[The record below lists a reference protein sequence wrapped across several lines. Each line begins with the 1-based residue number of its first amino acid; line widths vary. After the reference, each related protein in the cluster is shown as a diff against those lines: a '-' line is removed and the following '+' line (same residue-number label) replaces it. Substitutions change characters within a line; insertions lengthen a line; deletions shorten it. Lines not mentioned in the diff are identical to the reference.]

1 MPTHRGTLLITA
13 ALICVAPLRAPAQ
26 VPVDASG
33 EPFPV
38 ESGAVIEDPG
48 PDGIPLASGAELD
61 ELVAPVALYPD
72 PLLAVVLPAAAYPL
86 QIVQA
91 ARFLEALEDDPTL
104 TPPEDWDESVV
115 ALLNYP
121 EVLADL
127 NRDLDW
133 TLRLGE
139 AVIAQQGDVMAA
151 VQRFRNRAYAA
162 GNLESDPR
170 QTVRRADDVIEIAPA
185 NEDIIYVPTYEP
197 SAVVVASRR
206 PVISYYPEPYPV
218 YYYPYPDGHSF
229 RSGFFWGVTTAYTLG
244 WHQHRLR
251 VMHHSFYGHPYYA
264 RDYGWRWWYR
274 RPTLV
279 YHNSIY
285 FRDRARYRH
294 YRGRVGDYWVP
305 RPHYRPWRPARRDV
319 PRARTR
325 DGYADRYSD
334 NRRSHTPSLT
344 TRRDTAGVRPRNL
357 STNAYRSAPNRTQS
371 RNETPRAAAPRVT
384 TSPPAQRQRGQRA
397 TNSSPYTLSTRRDR
411 SGDVRAPSPE
421 GSVRRQQ
428 NRPSTATTRSTY
440 RRNEPA
446 RQQRAAQPRSTEQ
459 RPARRQEA
467 PARAPSRA
475 SRPAQQRDRS
485 GSGDRRERSL
495 QRRDR

>member
-1 MPTHRGTLLITA
+1 MAASRGVFYVTL
-13 ALICVAPLRAPAQ
+13 ALLCVAPSRASAQ
-26 VPVDASG
+26 IPVDAAG
-33 EPFPV
+33 DPYPV
-38 ESGAVIEDPG
+38 ESGAVIVDPSS
-48 PDGIPLASGAELD
+48 DGIPLASSAELD
-61 ELVAPVALYPD
+61 ALVAPIALYPD

-91 ARFLEALEDDPTL
+91 ARFLEALESDPTL

-139 AVIAQQGDVMAA
+139 AVIAQQGDVMTA

-170 QTVRRADDVIEIAPA
+170 ATVRRADDIIEIAPA
-185 NEDIIYVPTYEP
+185 NEGIIYVPSYEP
-197 SAVVVASRR
+197 SAVVVASSR
-206 PVISYYPEPYPV
+206 PVVTYYPDPYPV

-229 RSGFFWGVTTAYTLG
+229 RSGYFWGVTTAYAFG

-251 VMHHSFYGHPYYA
+251 VLHHSFYGHPYYA
-264 RDYGWRWWYR
+264 RNYGWRWWYR
-274 RPTLV
+274 RPTLG

-305 RPHYRPWRPARRDV
+305 RPHYRSWRPARRDV
-319 PRARTR
+319 PRTRTR
-325 DGYADRYSD
+325 DGYAGDRLDHS
-334 NRRSHTPSLT
+334 RALT
-344 TRRDTAGVRPRNL
+344 TRRDEAGYRPREL
-357 STNAYRSAPNRTQS
+357 STNSLRSTPARRQARGTAP
-371 RNETPRAAAPRVT
+371 EVATPPSEREAR
-384 TSPPAQRQRGQRA
+384 RA
-397 TNSSPYTLSTRRDR
+397 TRPTSSPYSLNTRRER
-411 SGDVRAPSPE
+411 SGSVSPPSNDRN
-421 GSVRRQQ
+421 VQRRQ
-428 NRPSTATTRSTY
+428 NRSSTATTRSTY

-446 RQQRAAQPRSTEQ
+446 RQPAAKPRNTAE

-475 SRPAQQRDRS
+475 SRPAQQRDRTTQ
-485 GSGDRRERSL
+485 RREQSL

>member
-1 MPTHRGTLLITA
+1 MPTYRSTLLVTA
-13 ALICVAPLRAPAQ
+13 GLICAAPVSAQ
-26 VPVDASG
+26 VPVDAAG
-33 EPFPV
+33 EPYPV
-38 ESGAVIEDPG
+38 ESGAMIEDPG
-48 PDGIPLASGAELD
+48 PDGIPLASSAELD
-61 ELVAPVALYPD
+61 ELIAPVALYPD

-104 TPPEDWDESVV
+104 TPPKAWDESVV

-170 QTVRRADDVIEIAPA
+170 QTVRRDDDIIEIAPA
-185 NEDIIYVPTYEP
+185 NEEIIYVPSYEP
-197 SAVVVASRR
+197 SAVVVASSR
-206 PVISYYPEPYPV
+206 PVVSYYPEPYPV
-218 YYYPYPDGHSF
+218 YYYPYADGHSF
-229 RSGFFWGVTTAYTLG
+229 RRGFFWGVTTAYAFG

-251 VMHHSFYGHPYYA
+251 VLHHSFYGHPYYA

-279 YHNSIY
+279 YHNNIY
-285 FRDRARYRH
+285 FRDRARYGH
-294 YRGRVGDYWVP
+294 YRSRLGDYWVP
-305 RPHYRPWRPARRDV
+305 RPHYRPWRPAWRNV
-319 PRARTR
+319 PRTRTR
-325 DGYADRYSD
+325 DGYAGGTAAYRSRELST
-334 NRRSHTPSLT
+334 NSLRSTTQARPPAERERRSTQRATNNQYSLT
-344 TRRDTAGVRPRNL
+344 TRRERSGSVTPPRNDR
-357 STNAYRSAPNRTQS
+357 NA
-371 RNETPRAAAPRVT
+371 RV
-384 TSPPAQRQRGQRA
+384 
-397 TNSSPYTLSTRRDR
+397 
-411 SGDVRAPSPE
+411 
-421 GSVRRQQ
+421 QQ
-428 NRPSTATTRSTY
+428 NRPASATTRSTY
-440 RRNEPA
+440 RRNEPT
-446 RQQRAAQPRSTEQ
+446 RQQAVKPRSTAE

-475 SRPAQQRDRS
+475 NRPAPQ
-485 GSGDRRERSL
+485 RERSSGRREHNL
-495 QRRDR
+495 QRRDDR

>member
-1 MPTHRGTLLITA
+1 MPTYRGTLLVTA
-13 ALICVAPLRAPAQ
+13 ALISTAPMHAPAQ
-26 VPVDASG
+26 VPVDAAG
-33 EPFPV
+33 EPYPV

-48 PDGIPLASGAELD
+48 PDGIPLASSAELD
-61 ELVAPVALYPD
+61 ELIAPVALYPD

-91 ARFLEALEDDPTL
+91 ARFIEALDNDPTL

-121 EVLADL
+121 EVLAEL

-185 NEDIIYVPTYEP
+185 NEEIIYVPSYEP
-197 SAVVVASRR
+197 AAVVVASSR

-218 YYYPYPDGHSF
+218 YYYPYPEGHSF
-229 RSGFFWGVTTAYTLG
+229 RSGFFWGVTTAYAFG
-244 WHQHRLR
+244 WRQHRLR
-251 VMHHSFYGHPYYA
+251 VIHHSFYGHPYYA

-274 RPTLV
+274 RPTLG
-279 YHNSIY
+279 YHNSIF

-325 DGYADRYSD
+325 EGYAGKGYAGE
-334 NRRSHTPSLT
+334 RRGHAPALT
-344 TRRDTAGVRPRNL
+344 TRRDTTDYRPREL
-357 STNAYRSAPNRTQS
+357 STNSLRSTTPARRQARS
-371 RNETPRAAAPRVT
+371 DTPRVATPSPAP
-384 TSPPAQRQRGQRA
+384 SQRERGRAERA
-397 TNSSPYTLSTRRDR
+397 TSGQYSLNTRRE
-411 SGDVRAPSPE
+411 PS
-421 GSVRRQQ
+421 GSVTRPRGDRNVRPQQ
-428 NRPSTATTRSTY
+428 NRPSSATTRSTY

-446 RQQRAAQPRSTEQ
+446 RQQAVRPRSTAE
-459 RPARRQEA
+459 RPARRHEA

-475 SRPAQQRDRS
+475 SRPAPQRERAT
-485 GSGDRRERSL
+485 GQRERRVERRER
-495 QRRDR
+495 